1 MSMYISHSSNGF
13 CFTTISLIC
22 SREIFYT
29 ALAIYPI
36 MLSKIISREPPPVAE
51 LGPPPV
57 KKLGKLGLTME
68 R

>member
-1 MSMYISHSSNGF
+1 M
-13 CFTTISLIC
+13 C

-57 KKLGKLGLTME
+57 KKLGKFGLTRE

>member
-1 MSMYISHSSNGF
+1 M
-13 CFTTISLIC
+13 C
-22 SREIFYT
+22 SRENFYT
-29 ALAIYPI
+29 ALTIYPI

-57 KKLGKLGLTME
+57 KKLGKFGLTRE